1 MTGEQFRV
9 FRKDLRLSLRK
20 MGDILGYK
28 SKQALNYQEGLDDV
42 SFVMEAF
49 FNYTQ
54 RYGFEEAKSEFSKR
68 FK

>member
-1 MTGEQFRV
+1 MTGYEFRK
-9 FRKDLRLSLRK
+9 FRKDLRLSLTA
-20 MGDILGYK
+20 MAGILGYK
-28 SKQALNYQEGLDDV
+28 SKQSLNYQEGLDSV

-54 RYGFEEAKSEFSKR
+54 RYGYEDAKSEFGKR